1 MVRSLANLVTCCKNL
16 YLKIPITN
24 TNWVGIFLYRK
35 IKTANTRRE
44 NMTRSVTFQAQHGS
58 VRLHG
63 RNNTYRL
70 TPKCMASAS
79 IVGNS
84 ARQQP
89 KGQPKLGVRTR
100 DLATVCSAA
109 STAGAETGSA
119 IDENSILDTVIVGA
133 GISGLTTALV
143 RLH

>member
-1 MVRSLANLVTCCKNL
+1 M
-16 YLKIPITN
+16 
-24 TNWVGIFLYRK
+24 YR
-35 IKTANTRRE
+35 I
-44 NMTRSVTFQAQHGS
+44 
-58 VRLHG
+58 
-63 RNNTYRL
+63 
-70 TPKCMASAS
+70 TPKCMAKAS
-79 IVGNS
+79 TVGNS

-109 STAGAETGSA
+109 STAGTETGSA

-143 RLH
+143 RVHLDKMRIELSRCAIVCTIKVDG